1 MSNQP
6 PVRGGAAAP
15 SNATSSNNNS
25 SSNNNN
31 NNNNN
36 NNSSN
41 NSSNNNNNNNNN
53 NNTSAAQKDASSYRL
68 PSNVCI
74 SHAMKL
80 AIVEDKPIMMDYWTA
95 SLDKSVIIGVSENK
109 DKLLVKS
116 EDEYTS
122 TIAKIYK
129 VETEYI
135 IMTENS
141 IYIVSN
147 DIPTKRIN

>member
-1 MSNQP
+1 MSTQP
-6 PVRGGAAAP
+6 PARGGAAP
-15 SNATSSNNNS
+15 P
-25 SSNNNN
+25 
-31 NNNNN
+31 
-36 NNSSN
+36 SN
-41 NSSNNNNNNNNN
+41 NSSV
-53 NNTSAAQKDASSYRL
+53 AKPADSSYRL
-68 PSNVCI
+68 PSNTCFT
-74 SHAMKL
+74 HAMKL

-95 SLDKSVIIGVSENK
+95 SLDKSVVIGVSENK

-116 EDEYTS
+116 EDEFTS

>member
-6 PVRGGAAAP
+6 PAARGGAAPA
-15 SNATSSNNNS
+15 SSASAGAAANA
-25 SSNNNN
+25 
-31 NNNNN
+31 
-36 NNSSN
+36 
-41 NSSNNNNNNNNN
+41 
-53 NNTSAAQKDASSYRL
+53 SASSSYRL
-68 PSNVCI
+68 PSTTCMN
-74 SHAMKL
+74 HAIKL
-80 AIVEDKPIMMDYWTA
+80 AIVEDKPIMMDYWTS
-95 SLDKSVIIGVSENK
+95 SLDKSVVIGVGENK
-109 DKLLVKS
+109 EKLLVKS

-122 TIAKIYK
+122 TIAKIFK

>member
-6 PVRGGAAAP
+6 PAARGGAAVNGP
-15 SNATSSNNNS
+15 SSAS
-25 SSNNNN
+25 
-31 NNNNN
+31 
-36 NNSSN
+36 
-41 NSSNNNNNNNNN
+41 
-53 NNTSAAQKDASSYRL
+53 SAAGASASYRL
-68 PSNVCI
+68 PSTTCMNHVI
-74 SHAMKL
+74 KL

-95 SLDKSVIIGVSENK
+95 SLDKSVVIGVGENK
-109 DKLLVKS
+109 EKLLVKS

-122 TIAKIYK
+122 TISKIFK

>member
-6 PVRGGAAAP
+6 PASRG
-15 SNATSSNNNS
+15 NNNNAS
-25 SSNNNN
+25 TNNASTNNNN

-36 NNSSN
+36 NHN
-41 NSSNNNNNNNNN
+41 NHNNNNNANNNN
-53 NNTSAAQKDASSYRL
+53 AVANASYRL
-68 PSNVCI
+68 PSTLCMN
-74 SHAMKL
+74 HAIKL
-80 AIVEDKPIMMDYWTA
+80 AIVEDKPIMLDYWTS
-95 SLDKSVIIGVSENK
+95 SLDKSVVIGVGENK
-109 DKLLVKS
+109 EKLLVKS

-122 TIAKIYK
+122 TIAKIFK